1 MALAARILAPM
12 PDGDAP
18 DLRPNL
24 RDADGPDAAAQRARD
39 ESREE
44 GESSGGVPPW
54 ALAMALMT
62 LSLGVG
68 WLIFEGGDPF
78 VYSQSVTEVATT
90 PEDYAGRELRVEGT
104 LTDGSVRFR
113 DDPCE
118 WRFSIEEG
126 EHVIPVRFAQCI
138 VPDTFRDHMD
148 ISVVVQGQMRDGVFI
163 ASEVIPRCPSRYD
176 MDERAS
182 RGERMPHASPI
193 RETPPPPE
201 S

>member
-1 MALAARILAPM
+1 M

-18 DLRPNL
+18 ELRTKDREAEA
-24 RDADGPDAAAQRARD
+24 RDASDGRED
-39 ESREE
+39 ETE
-44 GESSGGVPPW
+44 GGRGVPAWALGVALLALSVGVAWVVLSGG
-54 ALAMALMT
+54 
-62 LSLGVG
+62 
-68 WLIFEGGDPF
+68 GGDPF
-78 VYSQSVTEVATT
+78 TYSVSVTQVVST
-90 PEDYAGRELRVEGT
+90 PAEYAGRDLRVEGM

-113 DDPCE
+113 DEPCE
-118 WRFSIEEG
+118 WRFTIEEG
-126 EHVIPVRFAQCI
+126 EHVIPVRFSQCI

-148 ISVVVQGQMRDGVFI
+148 ISVVVQGQMEDGTFI